1 MRQRLSS
8 NGLLGSNASRQSC
21 SNIARRF
28 SAIAR
33 MNSGGTEFPTLAH
46 FSAKLPSSLND
57 SGKEDI
63 SLISVIVRCL
73 TMYGCISPVVLL
85 WGEDF

>member
-1 MRQRLSS
+1 
-8 NGLLGSNASRQSC
+8 
-21 SNIARRF
+21 
-28 SAIAR
+28 
-33 MNSGGTEFPTLAH
+33 
-46 FSAKLPSSLND
+46 LPSSLND

-63 SLISVIVRCL
+63 SLISLIVRCL

>member
-1 MRQRLSS
+1 M
-8 NGLLGSNASRQSC
+8 ASIR
-21 SNIARRF
+21 
-28 SAIAR
+28 
-33 MNSGGTEFPTLAH
+33 SGGTLLPILAH
-46 FSAKLPSSLND
+46 FSTKLPSSLND

-63 SLISVIVRCL
+63 SLISLIVRCL